1 MLGLS
6 RSDGTKNCLLAAAGL
21 ALSVL
26 LMWLT
31 GGAGSSS
38 AAQVTP
44 VFVPGNPDCQDVR
57 SGLLEAHRRDPVT
70 AGMVQFVD
78 AAGNSQSITV
88 SNIVDGRFFD
98 WSSTLGIDIVIVK
111 GGPNANAYV
120 YDTDVDPAGE
130 SFGDTGLH
138 APINTN
144 NDQPFGL
151 SHISFCYDPDPP
163 TPTVTNTPPPP
174 TPTSTPAPPTATN
187 TPPSTATSAPPT
199 ATTTEIE
206 TPAPTET
213 STPTP
218 TETPFSE
225 VEATQAAPTPTRPGD
240 AGALPSTGTGGS
252 AAGRSLL
259 ILGALA
265 ALGLAAI
272 AASYWQSRRTS

>member
-1 MLGLS
+1 MLSLYRNDRTRAS
-6 RSDGTKNCLLAAAGL
+6 LLAAAGL

-26 LMWLT
+26 LMWLA
-31 GGAGSSS
+31 GGASSSS
-38 AAQVTP
+38 AAHVTP
-44 VFVPGNPDCQDVR
+44 VFVAGNPDCQDVR

-70 AGMVQFVD
+70 AGTVQFMD

-98 WSSTLGIDIVIVK
+98 WSSTLGIDVVIVK

-120 YDTDVDPAGE
+120 YDADVDPAGE

-138 APINTN
+138 APINAN

-163 TPTVTNTPPPP
+163 TPTATNTPPPP
-174 TPTSTPAPPTATN
+174 TPTSTPPPPTATN
-187 TPPSTATSAPPT
+187 TPPPTATSAPP
-199 ATTTEIE
+199 ATPTTETG
-206 TPAPTET
+206 TPAPTE
-213 STPTP
+213 SPTPTP

-225 VEATQAAPTPTRPGD
+225 VEATQAAPTPTRSGD
-240 AGALPSTGTGGS
+240 VGALPSTGGGGS

-259 ILGALA
+259 ILGGLA
-265 ALGLAAI
+265 GLGMAAI
-272 AASYWQSRRTS
+272 AASYWKSRRTS